1 MGLKLIKLN
10 RVRGSKMG
18 LYLKQLINVRVQL
31 MSNQRNGLYLNWLK
45 TKMVFLTKK
54 EFKYEIH
61 K

>member
-1 MGLKLIKLN
+1 
-10 RVRGSKMG
+10 MG

-54 EFKYEIH
+54 EFKYEIR

>member
-10 RVRGSKMG
+10 RVRGSNMG